1 MCYSINKIK
10 GLGVGTKM
18 EEFIRLL
25 DEHLD
30 HIRHEIIGD
39 TIYIHVKSNRD
50 EVICPYC
57 GQPSSRRHSAYERSF
72 QDLPIMGKKTKIIL
86 SNRKMFCCNPDC
98 SHITFAETFDFIST
112 KSKKTKRLLDKI
124 VDVSLSVSS
133 LTAANILKD
142 GIADIGKSTICNLL
156 KKRYPPSEER
166 NGHKSMY

>member
-1 MCYSINKIK
+1 
-10 GLGVGTKM
+10 M

-30 HIRHEIIGD
+30 YIRHEIIGD
-39 TIYIHVKSNRD
+39 TIYIYVKSNRD
-50 EVICPYC
+50 EVLCPYC

-86 SNRKMFCCNPDC
+86 SNIKMFRCNPDLP
-98 SHITFAETFDFIST
+98 ILLLPKLLISFLQ

-156 KKRYPPSEER
+156 KKDIPLP
-166 NGHKSMY
+166 K